1 MAIAANPGGATLG
14 GTTSVGTVNGVAT
27 FSDLSIDKVG
37 TNYTLAASSAG
48 LTGVTSSAFNINN
61 PAPTI
66 SSISPDHACT
76 GQILNVIVTGSG
88 FISGVTT
95 VSVNMSQNISIVTTV
110 NSPTQLTATFTIG
123 SNVNT
128 GSRNFMATN
137 GAPGGGTANVNS
149 GFTIGTTN
157 CPPSTFAISASG
169 GSGGSISLSGPVTVN
184 SGANQTFTITPDTGY
199 HVADV
204 LVDGS
209 SVGAVTT
216 YTFTNV
222 TANHTIAASF
232 TINTYAIAASA
243 GANGSISPSGNVLV
257 TYGAN
262 QTFTIT
268 PDTGYH
274 VADVLVDGS
283 SVGAVTSYT
292 FTNVTANHT
301 VAASFAINTYSIAA
315 SAGATGNI
323 TPSGNVSVTYGANRT
338 FTITPDT
345 GYHVADVLVDGS
357 SVGAVISY
365 TFTNVT
371 VNHTIAASSV
381 DATPPD
387 TTVDSGPTSPTNA
400 TTATFM
406 FSGTDNVTAPANLTF
421 ECKLNGSAF
430 APCSSPAQY
439 TVVDGSHTFQVRAID
454 QAHNPDPTPASFT
467 WTVDTQAPDTVID
480 SAPADP
486 TNSNTATFTFHGD
499 LAGGDTFQCQLDGQ
513 TPTACNSG
521 TVTYS
526 GLAAGEHL
534 FTVAARDAA
543 GNTDQS
549 AASFAWTID
558 VTPPDTTI
566 SSGPSDGSSTTNT
579 SASFDF
585 EGLDN
590 LTATGALSFECS
602 LDGGAFSSCTSPV
615 LYSGLSRTSH
625 TFAVRAK
632 DQAGNVDPTPAT
644 ATWTITKIEP
654 VITWATPADITYPM
668 ALSNTQLNATAD
680 VAGSFLY
687 TPASG
692 TILTAG
698 NNQAL
703 KVDFTPN
710 DSVNYNT
717 ATKTV
722 SINVLK
728 GTPVITWANPAD
740 ITYPTLLSGTQLTA
754 TADVAGSFVYTP
766 AAGTQLNA
774 SPGQA
779 LKVDL
784 TPADAANYNTA
795 TKTVSINVLKG
806 TPVIT
811 WANPADIT
819 YPTLLSGTQLN
830 ATADVAGSFVYTP
843 AAGTKLNANPGQAL
857 KVDFTP
863 ADAAN
868 YNTATKTAS
877 IDVVKGAPGIPPAH
891 PPAL

>member
-1 MAIAANPGGATLG
+1 ANG
-14 GTTSVGTVNGVAT
+14 
-27 FSDLSIDKVG
+27 SI
-37 TNYTLAASSAG
+37 TPSS
-48 LTGVTSSAFNINN
+48 N
-61 PAPTI
+61 
-66 SSISPDHACT
+66 
-76 GQILNVIVTGSG
+76 
-88 FISGVTT
+88 
-95 VSVNMSQNISIVTTV
+95 VSVTY
-110 NSPTQLTATFTIG
+110 
-123 SNVNT
+123 
-128 GSRNFMATN
+128 
-137 GAPGGGTANVNS
+137 
-149 GFTIGTTN
+149 
-157 CPPSTFAISASG
+157 
-169 GSGGSISLSGPVTVN
+169 
-184 SGANQTFTITPDTGY
+184 GANQTFTITPDTGY

-216 YTFTNV
+216 YTFINV

-232 TINTYAIAASA
+232 
-243 GANGSISPSGNVLV
+243 
-257 TYGAN
+257 
-262 QTFTIT
+262 
-268 PDTGYH
+268 
-274 VADVLVDGS
+274 
-283 SVGAVTSYT
+283 
-292 FTNVTANHT
+292 
-301 VAASFAINTYSIAA
+301 
-315 SAGATGNI
+315 
-323 TPSGNVSVTYGANRT
+323 
-338 FTITPDT
+338 
-345 GYHVADVLVDGS
+345 
-357 SVGAVISY
+357 
-365 TFTNVT
+365 
-371 VNHTIAASSV
+371 V

-400 TTATFM
+400 TIASFT
-406 FSGTDNVTAPANLTF
+406 FSGLDNVTAPANLTF
-421 ECKLNGSAF
+421 ECKLDSSGFGACTSPVTYNNLADGPHTFYVRARDAAGNVDPTPAQFSWSVDTAPPDTLLDSMPFNPTNQTTANFTFHATEPGSTFECILNGSAF

-549 AASFAWTID
+549 AAAFAWTID

-566 SSGPSDGSSTTNT
+566 SSGPSDGSSTTST

-615 LYSGLSRTSH
+615 FYSGLSRTSH

-644 ATWTITKIEP
+644 ATWTITKITL
-654 VITWATPADITYPM
+654 VIA
-668 ALSNTQLNATAD
+668 
-680 VAGSFLY
+680 
-687 TPASG
+687 
-692 TILTAG
+692 
-698 NNQAL
+698 
-703 KVDFTPN
+703 
-710 DSVNYNT
+710 
-717 ATKTV
+717 
-722 SINVLK
+722 
-728 GTPVITWANPAD
+728 
-740 ITYPTLLSGTQLTA
+740 TQLTA

-766 AAGTQLNA
+766 AGGTNLNA

-779 LKVDL
+779 LKVDF
-784 TPADAANYNTA
+784 TPNDSVNYKTA
-795 TKTVSINVLKG
+795 SKTVSINVLKG

-830 ATADVAGSFVYTP
+830 ATADVAGNFVYTP
-843 AAGTKLNANPGQAL
+843 AAGTKLNAGPGQAL

-863 ADAAN
+863 ADTAN
-868 YNTATKTAS
+868 YNTATKTVS
-877 IDVVKGAPGIPPAH
+877 INVLKGTPGIMWANPADITY
-891 PPAL
+891 PTLLSGTQLNATADVAGSFGYTPAAGTKLNAGANQALKVDFRPTDIANYNTATKTVSINVLKGTPVITWANPADITYPTLL